1 MNKVYNIAA
10 NHQISLIELYNI
22 IKKNV
27 SRHLPDMQ
35 YKSPIHRDFR
45 PGDILHSRADVRLAE
60 ELLGYK
66 VSMSVTEGLAE
77 LIRIK

>member
-1 MNKVYNIAA
+1 
-10 NHQISLIELYNI
+10 
-22 IKKNV
+22 
-27 SRHLPDMQ
+27 MQ

-66 VSMSVTEGLAE
+66 VSMSVTEGLEE
-77 LIRIK
+77 LIRIKCENI